1 MQKSI
6 LVLFFLLPV
15 IFSHA
20 QKTNFTKLKDEAQF
34 KNNFAL
40 YSQKT
45 ETVESD
51 FVQTKNMSV
60 LKDKLVSKGKFF
72 FKKNNKVR
80 IEYTSPYQYLM
91 IINGNQMKVQDE
103 KKSTNYNA
111 HSNKI
116 LQSVNNIMLDCM
128 QGNVYKN
135 KDFEVNAMESAESFL
150 LNLTPITTTM
160 KKMFKNIEVFLDK
173 NNYTVLKLNLIE
185 NGGDNTL
192 MTFSNAT
199 LNKPI
204 SDVLFS
210 TK

>member
-6 LVLFFLLPV
+6 LVIFFLLLA

-20 QKTNFTKLKDEAQF
+20 QKSNFTKLKDEAQF
-34 KNNFAL
+34 KKNFAL
-40 YSQKT
+40 YSQNT
-45 ETVESD
+45 ESVESD

-103 KKSTNYNA
+103 KKSSNYNT

-135 KDFEVNAMESAESFL
+135 KDFEVSAMENAENFL
-150 LNLTPITTTM
+150 LNLIPITTTM
-160 KKMFKNIEVFLDK
+160 KKLFKNIEVFLDK
-173 NNYTVLKLNLIE
+173 NNYSVLKLNLIE

-192 MTFSNAT
+192 MTFSNVT
-199 LNKPI
+199 HNKSI

>member
-6 LVLFFLLPV
+6 LVILFLLLAML
-15 IFSHA
+15 SHA
-20 QKTNFTKLKDEAQF
+20 QKTNFTKLKNEAQF
-34 KNNFAL
+34 KNDFAL

-60 LKDKLVSKGKFF
+60 LKDKLVSKGKFY

-91 IINGNQMKVQDE
+91 IINGSQMKVQDE
-103 KKSTNYNA
+103 KKTSSYNA

-128 QGNVYKN
+128 QGNVYNN
-135 KDFEVNAMESAESFL
+135 KDFEVTAMENAENIL
-150 LNLTPITTTM
+150 LNLTPLTATM
-160 KKMFKNIEVFLDK
+160 KKMFKNIEVYLDK

-192 MTFSNAT
+192 MTFSKAI
-199 LNKPI
+199 LNKSL